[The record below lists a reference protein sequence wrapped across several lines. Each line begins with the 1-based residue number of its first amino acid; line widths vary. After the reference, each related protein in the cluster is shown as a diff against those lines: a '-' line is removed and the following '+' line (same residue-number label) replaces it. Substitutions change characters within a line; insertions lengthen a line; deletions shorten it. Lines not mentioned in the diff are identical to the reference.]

1 MINLTKIGSIA
12 DFSFFYQCAL
22 SEADKI
28 VERLAAT
35 KKDVSSVRLVTIP
48 EPSSAEIGI
57 MDDDINMQTDDPKD
71 QYQRKQR
78 KIMVSNFTL

>member
-1 MINLTKIGSIA
+1 MRNKKAQKPSNGTNSN
-12 DFSFFYQCAL
+12 SAL

-35 KKDVSSVRLVTIP
+35 KKDVSSVHLVTIP

-57 MDDDINMQTDDPKD
+57 MDDAN
-71 QYQRKQR
+71 R
-78 KIMVSNFTL
+78 

>member
-1 MINLTKIGSIA
+1 MRNKKAQKPSNGTNSN
-12 DFSFFYQCAL
+12 SAL
-22 SEADKI
+22 SEDDKI

-78 KIMVSNFTL
+78 KITVSNFTL

>member
-1 MINLTKIGSIA
+1 
-12 DFSFFYQCAL
+12 
-22 SEADKI
+22 
-28 VERLAAT
+28 LAAT
-35 KKDVSSVRLVTIP
+35 NKDVSSVRLVTIP

-57 MDDDINMQTDDPKD
+57 MDDDVNMQTDD